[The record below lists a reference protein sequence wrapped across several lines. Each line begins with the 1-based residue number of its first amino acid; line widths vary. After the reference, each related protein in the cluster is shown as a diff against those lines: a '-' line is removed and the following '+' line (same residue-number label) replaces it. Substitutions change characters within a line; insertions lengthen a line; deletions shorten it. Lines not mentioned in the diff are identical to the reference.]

1 MMKVAY
7 RMNSYPMTRTTF
19 IRREILALERRGVEI
34 IRIAIRG
41 WDHVTVDEEDYIEC
55 KRTRY
60 VLRAGVLAL
69 LLALIRTMV
78 THPLAADDVAA
89 MAHGTTC

>member
-1 MMKVAY
+1 MKVAY
-7 RMNSYPMTRTTF
+7 LMNSYPMTSTTF
-19 IRREILALERRGVEI
+19 IRREILALESQGAEI

-41 WDHVTVDEEDYIEC
+41 WKHLAVDEEESVEC